1 MDEKLIS
8 LIIPVYNEEERISR
22 SLEKVLDFFR
32 MHNFRYEIVVV
43 DDGSTDNT
51 LAELE
56 KFSAEIKVISYK
68 PNRGKGAA
76 VRTGMLSAK
85 GDIRVFSDADLS
97 TPIHEIFKLI
107 EKINLGA
114 DVCIGSR
121 AIDPSLIKLHQPFYR
136 EFMGKTFNKFVKAFV
151 MKGID
156 DTQCGFKGFTSKAA
170 ELIFPKTKI
179 DGFSFDV
186 EILYLAKKLG
196 LRIEQV
202 PVEWYN
208 DRRTKVNPIRDSFE
222 MFLELFKIR
231 KLHSNTFSADE
242 SIEFDSGKNKS

>member
-22 SLEKVLDFFR
+22 SLEKILDFFR

-56 KFSAEIKVISYK
+56 KFSTEIKVISYK

-97 TPIHEIFKLI
+97 TPIHEIFNLI

-242 SIEFDSGKNKS
+242 SIEFDSSKNKT